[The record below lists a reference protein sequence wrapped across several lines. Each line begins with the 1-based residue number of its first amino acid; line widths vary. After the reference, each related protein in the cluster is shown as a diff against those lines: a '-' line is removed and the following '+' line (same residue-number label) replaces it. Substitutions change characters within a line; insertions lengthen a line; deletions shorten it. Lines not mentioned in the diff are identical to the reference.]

1 MGDFGSLFVSVG
13 MACGASLK
21 PSYVVVV
28 TTILKLTYSRTSIS
42 QLEYC
47 RMVAG
52 LQFELEQWELK
63 FKLKGPAPR
72 SSDRNRR
79 RTKVSP

>member
-21 PSYVVVV
+21 PSYVVV
-28 TTILKLTYSRTSIS
+28 TTILKLTYSRTISVS

-47 RMVAG
+47 RMVSWPC
-52 LQFELEQWELK
+52 L
-63 FKLKGPAPR
+63 
-72 SSDRNRR
+72 N
-79 RTKVSP
+79 

>member
-1 MGDFGSLFVSVG
+1 

-47 RMVAG
+47 RIVDGGGGMPLPGVYLRILLLPFIGVDVDAIVAKQESFRWG
-52 LQFELEQWELK
+52 LVGCGLAF
-63 FKLKGPAPR
+63 
-72 SSDRNRR
+72 
-79 RTKVSP
+79 